1 MGSYQRWDRTTNEIN
16 SPALSDTSTSIF
28 LDTNFLMALVQ
39 IPNFNLSFELDR
51 VIPGNRVLIVLKP
64 ILSELQKLNRKGN
77 PKVQLESRFALEFV
91 HKNCQQWPTH
101 YNHRNIDF
109 TLLEYGEER
118 NGIIATN
125 DRQLKKLAR
134 RKGIRVLYI
143 RNRRYLE
150 LI

>member
-1 MGSYQRWDRTTNEIN
+1 M
-16 SPALSDTSTSIF
+16 SDKSTPIF
-28 LDTNFLMALVQ
+28 FDTNFLMALAQ
-39 IPNFNLSFELDR
+39 FPNFNLSFELDR

-64 ILSELQKLNRKGN
+64 ILSELQKLNQQGN
-77 PKVQLESRFALEFV
+77 PKVQLESRLAIEYV
-91 HKNCQQWPTH
+91 NKKCQQWSTH
-101 YNHRNIDF
+101 YDHRNIDF
-109 TLLEYGEER
+109 TLLQYGEER

-134 RKGIRVLYI
+134 GKGIKVLYI